1 MCIKKGIKMN
11 CIKKIANVCILL
23 LMTTGIA
30 WGMDIFQA
38 AETGNIARVSEL
50 LAAVP
55 ENSRLALVRQQS
67 DNGDTPLHK
76 AAMNGHE
83 QIVLRLIG
91 AGADVNQQND
101 WDNATLHLAAM
112 EGHDAV
118 VFRLIEAG
126 ARVNQQDFFGMTALH
141 WAAQEGHEQVVL
153 RLIEAGAAI
162 NQQDNYGKTAVDLA
176 TISNQHTIVALLNDY
191 NQRMEQARQR
201 VPVIAHILARATH
214 PRLGAASPLALLPQE
229 LLRHITRLA
238 VQAEEMDARKPRQ
251 SSDSRSWCIIS

>member
-1 MCIKKGIKMN
+1 MN
-11 CIKKIANVCILL
+11 CIKKVAYVCALL
-23 LMTTGIA
+23 FMTTGA
-30 WGMDIFQA
+30 LFGMDMFQA
-38 AETGNIARVSEL
+38 ATTGNIARVSEL

-55 ENSRLALVRQQS
+55 ENARLALVQQQN
-67 DNGDTPLHK
+67 DKGNTPLHL

-153 RLIEAGAAI
+153 RLIEAGADV

-176 TISNQHTIVALLNDY
+176 AEGRHHTIAALLDDY
-191 NQRMEQARQR
+191 NQRIEQAHQR
-201 VPVIAHILARATH
+201 VPVIAYTLALATNG
-214 PRLGAASPLALLPQE
+214 RLSAASPLALLPQE
-229 LLRHITRLA
+229 LMRHITHLVA
-238 VQAEEMDARKPRQ
+238 EAEEADARRPRQ
-251 SSDSRSWCIIS
+251 ANGAAL